1 MIENSNICQKID
13 HTLLTSSA
21 TSLDIDILC
30 QEAKKYNFYSVCINP
45 SWLNNVKTILNT
57 SSVKLCTVIGFPL
70 GSSSTSS
77 KLHEVDFAFNNG
89 ADEIDVVMNI
99 GFFKDKNYKYINNEI
114 TQVVKNSKNK
124 IVKVII
130 EAGVLNSFEIKIAS
144 KIVEDNG
151 ADFVKTSTGF
161 SKFGASTKIIKII
174 KSVLNSGTKIKASG
188 GIKSL
193 NQLDQLIK
201 LGVDRFGTSSSV
213 IIMNEINNK

>member
-1 MIENSNICQKID
+1 
-13 HTLLTSSA
+13 
-21 TSLDIDILC
+21 
-30 QEAKKYNFYSVCINP
+30 
-45 SWLNNVKTILNT
+45 
-57 SSVKLCTVIGFPL
+57 
-70 GSSSTSS
+70 
-77 KLHEVDFAFNNG
+77 
-89 ADEIDVVMNI
+89 MNI

-114 TQVVKNSKNK
+114 IQVVKNSKNK

-130 EAGVLNSFEIKIAS
+130 EAGVLNSPEIKIAS

-174 KSVLNSGTKIKASG
+174 KSVLKSGTKIKASG